1 MIHNRTLWKAAQTL
15 VLSASVILFASITVK
30 AQTIQEQIDAAVQRE
45 MTAQNIPGLA
55 LAIVKNGTIA
65 FSKGY
70 GLADRERNI
79 AMTPATRFQIASTSK
94 AVTAVAVMQLVEEG
108 RIALADDIN
117 KFLPFPVRNPMF
129 ADRPI
134 TVEMVLA
141 HTSSINDGPTLFNLV
156 VPGDSPISLADLISR
171 SLQPTGNLYDQA
183 ATFATRAPGTEFR
196 YTNMNTALL
205 GYIVERVAGR
215 PFNVQCNERIFT
227 PLCMNAS
234 RWFLSELDSSNVAR
248 PYRKSG
254 MTLTPRPHTGFPDY
268 PDGQLRSTVL
278 DLSKFL
284 WAFINGGVPFAGA
297 RMLRS
302 ETISTMTRVR
312 FAGSEMGL
320 HLFSDDLDGTITW
333 GHGGSLE
340 DAGSDLQFSVGDSI
354 GVSIL
359 ANTDVR
365 ITSLRNA
372 IMRLARELPVNPR
385 NPVQCILATSVRSQ
399 ASIDAASIEI
409 SPNPTADVL
418 RVNCSEKNV
427 SVRLVDVLGNIVF
440 QQENVSTPLHI
451 SLAELVQGSYYLVIS
466 REGSVVATKYVVKM

>member
-1 MIHNRTLWKAAQTL
+1 MTNNRTLWKAAQILVFVAMTTL
-15 VLSASVILFASITVK
+15 CASNIAQ
-30 AQTIQEQIDAAVQRE
+30 AQTVQERIDAAVQRE
-45 MTAQNIPGLA
+45 MTAQNVPGMA
-55 LAIVKNGTIA
+55 VAIVKNGTII

-79 AMTPATRFQIASTSK
+79 PMTPATRFQIASTSK
-94 AVTAVAVMQLVEEG
+94 VITAVAVMQLVEEG

-117 KFLPFPVRNPMF
+117 KFLPFSVRNPMF

-141 HTSSINDGPTLFNLV
+141 HTSSINDGPTLFDFV
-156 VPGDSPISLADLISR
+156 VTGDSPISLADFISR
-171 SLQPTGNLYDQA
+171 SVQTSGNLYDQA
-183 ATFATRAPGTEFR
+183 VTFATKAPGAEFK

-205 GYIVERVAGR
+205 GYIVERVAGK

-227 PLCMNAS
+227 PLCMNNS

-284 WAFINGGVPFAGA
+284 WAFVNGGVPFASA

-302 ETISTMTRVR
+302 ETIPLMTRVR

-320 HLFSDDLDGTITW
+320 HLYSDELDGTTTW
-333 GHGGSLE
+333 GHAGSLD
-340 DAGSDLQFSVGDSI
+340 DAGSELQFSVSDSI

-359 ANTDVR
+359 ANTSVG
-365 ITSLRNA
+365 ISSLRNA
-372 IMRLARELPVNPR
+372 LMRLARELPANPR

-399 ASIDAASIEI
+399 ASIDAASIEV
-409 SPNPTADVL
+409 SPNPASDAL
-418 RVNCSEKNV
+418 RVKCAAKNV
-427 SVRLVDVLGNIVF
+427 SVRLVDVLGNIIF
-440 QQENVSTPLHI
+440 QQENVSSPLQI
-451 SLAELVQGSYYLVIS
+451 SLAGLVSGSYYLVVS